1 MNHTSIIYILGKILQ
16 IEALFL
22 ILPLIV
28 SLIYREDDFFAFLI
42 TIVITGAVGTAVS
55 FRKPGKTSFYARE
68 GFVIVALGWVV
79 MSVMG
84 ALPFVL
90 NGDIPDFTDAFF
102 ETVSGFTTTGS
113 SILSNVEAL
122 SH

>member
-1 MNHTSIIYILGKILQ
+1 MNHKSIIYILGKILQ

-22 ILPLIV
+22 ILPIIV
-28 SLIYREDDFFAFLI
+28 SLIYREDDFFAFFITLI
-42 TIVITGAVGTAVS
+42 ATGVAGTVIS

-84 ALPFVL
+84 ALPFVI

-113 SILSNVEAL
+113 SMTKPSLA
-122 SH
+122 